1 MTRYTNPHDVRHA
14 WVMKQ
19 EIALL
24 DVREEGP
31 YAESHPL
38 FAVSVP
44 VSEIES
50 KLPALVPRLA
60 APIVV
65 YDNGEG
71 YDMRAVSRISTM
83 GYTNVSILEG
93 GLSAYALV
101 GDVYRDVGVPSKAFG
116 ELVES
121 INHTPSVSAREL
133 KEALESQKD
142 LVILDARRLEEF
154 NTMSIP
160 GGRSCPGG
168 ELLYRFFETVP
179 SPKTTVVVNCAGR
192 TRSIIGAQSLI
203 NAKVPNKVVALRNGT
218 IGWTLEG
225 FKLDT
230 KKTDRAPQPSAKALR
245 KAVRHANCWFRQL
258 GIVNI
263 GMTELGNLARLA
275 EDRTVYLLDVRD
287 PEEYA
292 LRHLDGFTNAPGGQ
306 LVQATDEWIGVRGAL
321 VIVYDTD
328 TVRARMTA
336 SWLLQLGWEV
346 NVLSLPDSQYPDELE
361 VPRAPS
367 FRFSKR
373 HGITVDA
380 LRDLQGATVVDV
392 ARSPTYR
399 KGHIPG
405 AWFASGPELVRD
417 LKQIRGDDPIVLTS
431 PDGFV
436 AAMNLEDARHSVR
449 QRVLY
454 LEGGTEAWAASGHPL
469 ETESRWLS
477 EPIDV
482 YKRPYEGTGNAREN
496 MQGYLDWE
504 YGLVAQLANDGV
516 AGFRVARG
524 PRPSAGCDDCPRCNQ
539 FDESDGSD

>member
-1 MTRYTNPHDVRHA
+1 
-14 WVMKQ
+14 MKQ

-50 KLPALVPRLA
+50 KLPTLVPRLA

-71 YDMRAVSRISTM
+71 YDTRAVSRISAM

-93 GLSAYALV
+93 GLSAYVLV
-101 GDVYRDVGVPSKAFG
+101 GEVYRDVGVPSKAFG

-133 KEALESQKD
+133 KEALESQTD
-142 LVILDARRLEEF
+142 LVVLDARRLEEF

-218 IGWTLEG
+218 IG
-225 FKLDT
+225 
-230 KKTDRAPQPSAKALR
+230 
-245 KAVRHANCWFRQL
+245 KAVRHANCWFLQL
-258 GIVNI
+258 DIATI
-263 GMTELGNLARLA
+263 GMTELDNLARLV

-287 PEEYA
+287 PEEYSVSHPA
-292 LRHLDGFTNAPGGQ
+292 GFTNAPGGQ

-321 VIVYDTD
+321 VIIYDTD
-328 TVRARMTA
+328 YVRARMTA
-336 SWLLQLGWEV
+336 SWLFQLGWEV
-346 NVLSLPDSQYPDELE
+346 NVLSLPDSPYPDELV
-361 VPRAPS
+361 VPKAPS
-367 FRFSKR
+367 FCFSKF
-373 HGITVDA
+373 HGIPVDA
-380 LRDLQGATVVDV
+380 LRNFQGATVVDL
-392 ARSPTYR
+392 ARSPAYR

-417 LKQIRGDDPIVLTS
+417 LKQISGDDPIVLTS

-436 AAMNLEDARHSVR
+436 ASMNLEDARHSVR

-454 LEGGTEAWAASGHPL
+454 LEGGTEAWAAAGYPL

-477 EPIDV
+477 EPMDV

-516 AGFRVARG
+516 AGFRVARDR
-524 PRPSAGCDDCPRCNQ
+524 RPSAECYRL
-539 FDESDGSD
+539 DESDESS

>member
-1 MTRYTNPHDVRHA
+1 MATYTTAHQVRHA

-60 APIVV
+60 VPIVV
-65 YDNGEG
+65 YDSGEG
-71 YDMRAVSRISTM
+71 YDIRAVSRISAM
-83 GYTNVSILEG
+83 GYENVAILDG

-101 GDVYRDVGVPSKAFG
+101 GEVYRDVGVPSKAFG

-121 INHTPSVSAREL
+121 INHTPSISATDLRESL
-133 KEALESQKD
+133 RND
-142 LVILDARRLEEF
+142 DDIVVLDARRFEEF

-179 SPKTTVVVNCAGR
+179 STKTTVVVNCAGR
-192 TRSIIGAQSLI
+192 TRSIIGTQSLI
-203 NAKVPNKVVALRNGT
+203 NAKVPNKVLALRNGT

-225 FKLDT
+225 FELDN
-230 KKTDRAPQPSAKALR
+230 KKTDQAPRPAPEALAKAAQLAKR
-245 KAVRHANCWFRQL
+245 WFSRHKIPHLDGASIDDLAVYGQ
-258 GIVNI
+258 
-263 GMTELGNLARLA
+263 
-275 EDRTVYLLDVRD
+275 DRTLYLLDVRD

-292 LRHLDGFTNAPGGQ
+292 LGHPAGFTNAPGGQ
-306 LVQATDEWIGVRGAL
+306 LVQATDEWIGVRGARIIL
-321 VIVYDTD
+321 YDTD
-328 TVRARMTA
+328 SVRGSMAA
-336 SWLLQLGWEV
+336 SWLHQLGWEV
-346 NVLSLPDSQYPDELE
+346 LVLSDLPSTDPTELG
-361 VPRAPS
+361 VPKSSS
-367 FRFSKR
+367 FGCVETR
-373 HGITVDA
+373 GISVAA
-380 LRDLQGATVVDV
+380 LQNLQGATVVDL
-392 ARSPTYR
+392 ARSPSYR

-405 AWFASGPELVRD
+405 AWYASGPELRRD
-417 LKQIRGDDPIVLTS
+417 LKTIKEVGPIILTS
-431 PDGFV
+431 PDGIV
-436 AAMNLEDARHSVR
+436 AAMNCKEAREWLPLGE
-449 QRVLY
+449 QFMY
-454 LEGGTEAWAASGHPL
+454 LEGGTDAWVAADLPL
-469 ETESRWLS
+469 EIESRWLS

-516 AGFRVARG
+516 ANFRVVRDSRAD
-524 PRPSAGCDDCPRCNQ
+524 DDCEH
-539 FDESDGSD
+539 FTESTLVDSSA